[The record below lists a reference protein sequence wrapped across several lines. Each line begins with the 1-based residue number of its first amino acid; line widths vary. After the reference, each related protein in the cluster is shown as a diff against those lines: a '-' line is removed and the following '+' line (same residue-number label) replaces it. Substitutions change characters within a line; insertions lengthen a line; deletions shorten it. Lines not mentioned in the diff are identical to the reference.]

1 MTTTDLTGRLAQ
13 YMAEARNRS
22 LPPEVALAGKHRI
35 LDSLGAVISGARLK
49 PGEMAIKYL
58 RLQGGTP
65 ESSILATDLKTSAV
79 NAALA
84 NGMFG
89 HADETDD
96 FEPVTKSHPGCSVVP
111 AALAMAERAGSSGEE
126 LLRAVA
132 LGYDLCCRFL
142 LALEPDLVRGGH
154 RSAEGTSSTMGSAAA
169 AAAIAGLD
177 EAGMRYTLSYAAQ
190 QVSGIWSWVRDTE
203 HIEKAFDFAGM
214 GARNGVTAATM
225 VEAGLTGVWD
235 VLEGEH
241 NVLQALS
248 ADPRP
253 EEMVAGLGSQFFVT
267 ETAIKPY
274 SVGYP
279 IQAALDA
286 FFALQRQHG
295 LRVEDVARI
304 TVRLPRD
311 GAGVVNDRSMPDV
324 NCQHMIAVALMD
336 GAVTFASTHDYGRM
350 SDPATLAV
358 KEKVTLIAD
367 PDLMNPA
374 APRSGKVTATLQDG
388 RTVEHFTPHAYGTKE
403 NPMSTA
409 DVNAK
414 SLSLL
419 EPALGRERA
428 EAVIQRVNDLERLGN
443 VRELIP
449 YLTLSAEE
457 MAGLEAG
464 H

>member
-1 MTTTDLTGRLAQ
+1 MASQDITGTLAR
-13 YMAEARNRS
+13 YMVAAGKQGI
-22 LPPEVALAGKHRI
+22 PVDAALAAKHRI
-35 LDSLGAVISGARLK
+35 LDTLGAVVSGARLK
-49 PGEMAIKYL
+49 PGEMAINYI

-65 ESSILATDLKTSAV
+65 ESSVLATDIKTSAV

-111 AALAMAERAGSSGEE
+111 AALAMAERAGSSGED
-126 LLRAVA
+126 LIRAVT

-142 LALEPDLVRGGH
+142 LALEPDSVRGGH
-154 RSAEGTSSTMGSAAA
+154 RSAEGTSSTMGSVGAAA
-169 AAAIAGLD
+169 GIAGLD
-177 EAGMRYTLSYAAQ
+177 EAGMRYALSYAAQ
-190 QVSGIWSWVRDTE
+190 QVSGIWSWVRDAE
-203 HIEKAFDFAGM
+203 HVEKAFDFSGM

-225 VEAGLTGVWD
+225 AEAGLTGVWD

-248 ADPRP
+248 LDPRP
-253 EEMVAGLGSQFFVT
+253 DEMIKGLGSRFFIQ

-286 FFALQRQHG
+286 FFTLQREHN
-295 LRVEDVARI
+295 LTVDNVESV

-311 GAGVVNDRSMPDV
+311 GAGVVNNRSMPDV

-336 GAVTFASTHDYGRM
+336 GRVTFLSTHDYARM

-358 KEKVTLIAD
+358 KDNVTLIAD
-367 PDLMNPA
+367 NDLMDPS
-374 APRSGKVTATLQDG
+374 APRSGKVTATLKDG

-403 NPMSTA
+403 NPMSTE
-409 DVNAK
+409 DVNSK
-414 SLSLL
+414 TRLLL
-419 EPALGRERA
+419 EPVLGSSRA
-428 EAVIQRVNDLERLGN
+428 ESVVQMVNDLEN
-443 VRELIP
+443 VAQVSELIS
-449 YLTLSAEE
+449 YLTLTTEE
-457 MAGLEAG
+457 MKSVRFT

>member
-1 MTTTDLTGRLAQ
+1 MAATDITGRLAQ
-13 YMAEARNRS
+13 YMAAARDRG
-22 LPPEVALAGKHRI
+22 LPSEVALAGKHRI
-35 LDSLGAVISGARLK
+35 LDSLGAVVSGARLK
-49 PGEMAIKYL
+49 PGEMAIKYA
-58 RLQGGTP
+58 RLQGGVP
-65 ESSILATDLKTSAV
+65 ESSILATNLKTSAV
-79 NAALA
+79 NAALI

-111 AALAMAERAGSSGEE
+111 SALAMAERAGSSGEE

-190 QVSGIWSWVRDTE
+190 QVSGVWSWVRDAE
-203 HIEKAFDFAGM
+203 HVEKAFDFAGM

-225 VEAGLTGVWD
+225 AEAGLSGVWD

-248 ADPRP
+248 PDPRP
-253 EEMVAGLGSQFFVT
+253 DEMVKELGSRFFIT

-286 FFALQRQHG
+286 FFTLHRHHG
-295 LRVEDVARI
+295 LTVDNVDSI

-336 GAVTFASTHDYGRM
+336 GTVTFESTHAYERM
-350 SDPATLAV
+350 ADPATLAV
-358 KEKVTLIAD
+358 KERVTLIAD
-367 PDLMNPA
+367 SDLMDPT
-374 APRSGKVTATLQDG
+374 APRSGKVTATLKDG
-388 RTVEHFTPHAYGTKE
+388 TTVEHFTPHAYGTKE
-403 NPMSTA
+403 NPMSTD

-414 SLSLL
+414 SRSLL
-419 EPALGRERA
+419 EPVLGQERA
-428 EAVIQRVNDLERLGN
+428 EAIIRWVNDLESLGN

-449 YLTLSAEE
+449 YLTVSAEE
-457 MAGLEAG
+457 MALVGPG

>member
-13 YMAEARNRS
+13 YMAEARDRS

-253 EEMVAGLGSQFFVT
+253 EEMVAGLGSRFFVT

-295 LRVEDVARI
+295 LRVEDVERI

-358 KEKVTLIAD
+358 KERVMLIAD

-403 NPMSTA
+403 NPMSTD

-414 SLSLL
+414 ALSLL

-428 EAVIQRVNDLERLGN
+428 EAVIQRVNDLERLSN
-443 VRELIP
+443 VWELIP